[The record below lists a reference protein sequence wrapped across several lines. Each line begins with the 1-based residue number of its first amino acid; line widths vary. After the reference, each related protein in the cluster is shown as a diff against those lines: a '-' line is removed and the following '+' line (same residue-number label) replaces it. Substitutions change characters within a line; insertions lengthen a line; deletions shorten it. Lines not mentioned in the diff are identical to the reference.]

1 MSDFGKEDQVFG
13 RAIAHNRTQIQVGD
27 WSGLKSK
34 LNYWLQTNF
43 NRI

>member
-27 WSGLKSK
+27 WSGL
-34 LNYWLQTNF
+34 
-43 NRI
+43 